1 MALPPLPA
9 LFVSLA
15 LASALGLG
23 GSGSG
28 QAQELVT
35 ATVLSIGDGDS
46 LRVLQDGRPINVRL
60 ACIDAPELSQRP
72 YGERSRQYLRD
83 RLRIGSRVRL
93 LPQTVDRHG
102 RTVAEVI
109 AEVNLGL
116 AMVED
121 GQAFAY
127 RRYLAACNQRE
138 YLEAEFRAS
147 RHRFGVWE
155 RSGGIPRPWEVRRGR
170 FTEANREAGLP

>member
-1 MALPPLPA
+1 MLPPLPV

-15 LASALGLG
+15 LSLALALN
-23 GSGSG
+23 GSDPW
-28 QAQELVT
+28 QAQELVS
-35 ATVLSIGDGDS
+35 ATVISIGDGDS

-72 YGERSRQYLRD
+72 YGERSRQYLRS
-83 RLRIGSRVRL
+83 RLRIGSRLRL
-93 LPQTVDRHG
+93 LPQTVDRYG

-109 AEVNLGL
+109 GEVNLGL

-127 RRYLAACNQRE
+127 RRYLAACNQQE
-138 YLEAEFRAS
+138 YLQAEFRAS
-147 RHRFGVWE
+147 RHRFGVWD
-155 RSGGIPRPWEVRRGR
+155 RPGGILRPWEVRRGR
-170 FTEANREAGLP
+170 SSQEIPGVELP

>member
-9 LFVSLA
+9 LFVSLVLSLA
-15 LASALGLG
+15 LNGPG
-23 GSGSG
+23 PG
-28 QAQELVT
+28 QGEEQVS

-72 YGERSRQYLRD
+72 YGERSRQYLRS

-93 LPQTVDRHG
+93 LPQTVDRYG

-127 RRYLAACNQRE
+127 RRYLAACNQQE
-138 YLEAEFRAS
+138 YLQAEFRAS
-147 RHRFGVWE
+147 RHRFGVWDQP
-155 RSGGIPRPWEVRRGR
+155 GGILRPWEVRRGR
-170 FTEANREAGLP
+170 FTQEIPDVGLP

>member
-1 MALPPLPA
+1 MLAA
-9 LFVSLA
+9 LA
-15 LASALGLG
+15 LAPVLGPG
-23 GSGSG
+23 GSWPL
-28 QAQELVT
+28 QAQEQVP

-46 LRVLQDGRPINVRL
+46 LRVLQGGRPISVRL
-60 ACIDAPELSQRP
+60 ACIDAPELSQHP
-72 YGERSRQYLRD
+72 YGERSRQYLRT

-93 LPQTVDRHG
+93 LPQTVDRYG

-121 GQAFAY
+121 GQAFTY
-127 RRYLAACNQRE
+127 RRYLAACNQQD

-155 RSGGIPRPWEVRRGR
+155 RPGGIPRPWEVRWGR
-170 FTEANREAGLP
+170 FSREISDVGLP